1 MTIRIW
7 YTVNVRTLANTHAA
21 EVVRHWQHPLT
32 HGVTPI
38 WAGLFS
44 DQEKALRFAQHE
56 AALEVQA
63 QKERDVKCACVTL
76 GSFDH
81 VE

>member
-1 MTIRIW
+1 MSIKIW

-32 HGVTPI
+32 HGCTPI

-44 DQEKALRFAQHE
+44 DQEKARYEAQMQAAFAVKEQ
-56 AALEVQA
+56 Q
-63 QKERDVKCACVTL
+63 ERDENE
-76 GSFDH
+76 G
-81 VE
+81 